1 MQSQSNIEQSLES
14 VFRRIQQERM
24 QDMPM
29 CNPKLQVQAVGF
41 QSWGEYYLGV
51 MITPWFMNL
60 MLLPQNEKT
69 MSVMQQQQEGAKQ
82 THVFPSGYYEFV
94 NGREE
99 GLGCYQVCSLF
110 SPLLEFEQQ
119 SVVVEVAQSVL
130 RELMQVENY
139 DDISTHEKA
148 IEELW
153 HPEGS
158 DADTLQTVTEQK
170 TMDEKLAAP
179 LSRREFLRGRR
190 EVKRD
195 VDHGD

>member
-1 MQSQSNIEQSLES
+1 MLSQPNIAQTLES
-14 VFRRIQQERM
+14 VFRCIEQERM

-29 CNPKLQVQAVGF
+29 CNPNLQVQAVGF

-60 MLLPQNEKT
+60 MLLPQSDKT
-69 MSVMQQQQEGAKQ
+69 LSDMQQTQEGSKQ

-119 SVVVEVAQSVL
+119 SIVVEVAQSVL
-130 RELMQVENY
+130 RELMQAENH
-139 DDISTHEKA
+139 DDISTHEKT
-148 IEELW
+148 IEKIW
-153 HPEGS
+153 YPEGS
-158 DADTLQTVTEQK
+158 DTDTLQTVAEQK
-170 TMDEKLAAP
+170 TLDEKLAAP

-190 EVKRD
+190 EATRD
-195 VDHGD
+195 VGNGD